1 MATNVEKPDIKRQF
15 RAMAP
20 RAKPDRRRHER
31 VEGLFA
37 ALKQIVIEIHHCPR
51 CQLRSPY
58 AALLFR
64 PVPQSQWA

>member
-1 MATNVEKPDIKRQF
+1 
-15 RAMAP
+15 MAP